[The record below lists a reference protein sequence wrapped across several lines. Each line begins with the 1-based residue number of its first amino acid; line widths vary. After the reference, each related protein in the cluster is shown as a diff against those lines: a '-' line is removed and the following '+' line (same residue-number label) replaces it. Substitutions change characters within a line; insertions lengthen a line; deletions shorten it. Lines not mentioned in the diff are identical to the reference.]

1 MGGGDRRSEF
11 EDPWQGRVPGDAEG
25 RGIPPPSKSSSA
37 PTHLSETG
45 VDSNEVGHGG
55 TADDRGGRVM
65 QAPPPG
71 PQNPTP
77 LPQTLPLPSPGPSP
91 TVVQQVRRQRG
102 DQYVLPAHG
111 VQEGAGRVDARGQL
125 GTGRGPWSQTWTP
138 DSKNP
143 FWDGGFPSFISHPP
157 HLLPTSYW
165 VKGENSDP
173 SGIKWTP
180 RIRSITVLGAGGART

>member
-1 MGGGDRRSEF
+1 MRGGGGEDRRSEF

-25 RGIPPPSKSSSA
+25 RGIPPPSKSSFA
-37 PTHLSETG
+37 PTHLGETG

-55 TADDRGGRVM
+55 AADDRGSRVM
-65 QAPPPG
+65 QAPPPD

-77 LPQTLPLPSPGPSP
+77 LPQTRPLPSPGPSP

-138 DSKNP
+138 DSRLQKP
-143 FWDGGFPSFISHPP
+143 FLGRWLSQLHFPSP

-180 RIRSITVLGAGGART
+180 RIR